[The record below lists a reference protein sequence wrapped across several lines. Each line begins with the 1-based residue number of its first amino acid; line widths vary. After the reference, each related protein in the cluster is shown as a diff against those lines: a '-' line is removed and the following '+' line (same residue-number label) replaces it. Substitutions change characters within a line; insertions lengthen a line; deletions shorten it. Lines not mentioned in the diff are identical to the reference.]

1 MVSIVVLSSV
11 LFRIGTKLVKGLVS
25 GVESWKKTVL
35 WFVIDSGLR
44 LLELHWS
51 SVQRGVGCSSLAK
64 DCYSC
69 LVAVVCAFAAVP
81 VCRNEESIV

>member
-1 MVSIVVLSSV
+1 MVSIVVWSSV
-11 LFRIGTKLVKGLVS
+11 LFGIGTKLVWGLVY

-51 SVQRGVGCSSLAK
+51 SVPRGVGYSSLAK
-64 DCYSC
+64 DCC
-69 LVAVVCAFAAVP
+69 CCPVAVVCAFAAVP
-81 VCRNEESIV
+81 VR